1 MSPVAGSSA
10 TMDQGSKEPFWKPPF
25 VMSSSIGHADVEEGG
40 GELDVGLE
48 ARLAETLLTDRLED
62 VTEELEAPGVIVK
75 FDVAFAIVEVAEEEV
90 LIESEE
96 VGLIELEMTSET
108 TDIVDCGEDVD

>member
-1 MSPVAGSSA
+1 
-10 TMDQGSKEPFWKPPF
+10 MDQGSKEPFTKPPF
-25 VMSSSIGHADVEEGG
+25 VMNSSIGHAEVEEVG

-48 ARLAETLLTDRLED
+48 ARLAETLLPDRLED
-62 VTEELEAPGVIVK
+62 VTREKGALDAVVESVVG
-75 FDVAFAIVEVAEEEV
+75 FAIVEVTGEEV

-108 TDIVDCGEDVD
+108 PEVEDCGGAVD